1 VRLARAGKDP
11 AGKDRMERLRRDRA
25 AAAVLRA
32 AFPTVQELCLELTFT
47 STTANTPAF
56 QSHRLHPP
64 ARAFFHFP
72 CPYADCDG
80 HFDLAAA
87 VDTALADPASHS
99 QGMLECSG
107 LRAGE
112 RTTKQMC
119 GLRLDYSITAI
130 LHSEP

>member
-32 AFPTVQELCLELTFT
+32 AFPKVQELHLELTFT

-99 QGMLECSG
+99 KGMLECSG

-130 LHSEP
+130 LHGEP

>member
-1 VRLARAGKDP
+1 
-11 AGKDRMERLRRDRA
+11 MERLRRDRA

-99 QGMLECSG
+99 QGVLECSG

-130 LHSEP
+130 LHGEP

>member
-1 VRLARAGKDP
+1 
-11 AGKDRMERLRRDRA
+11 MERLRRDRA
-25 AAAVLRA
+25 ASLVLRA
-32 AFPTVQELCLELTFT
+32 AFPTVQELCLELKFT

-87 VDTALADPASHS
+87 VDTALADAASHS
-99 QGMLECSG
+99 EGMLECSG

-112 RTTKQMC
+112 RTTKQLC
-119 GLRLDYSITAI
+119 GLRLDYKVTAI
-130 LHSEP
+130 LHSDP

>member
-1 VRLARAGKDP
+1 MRLARAGKDP

-25 AAAVLRA
+25 ASLVLRA
-32 AFPTVQELCLELTFT
+32 AFPTVQELCLELKFT

-87 VDTALADPASHS
+87 VDNALADSASHS
-99 QGMLECSG
+99 EGMLECSG

-112 RTTKQMC
+112 RTTKQLC
-119 GLRLDYSITAI
+119 GLRLDYKVTAI
-130 LHSEP
+130 LHADP

>member
-1 VRLARAGKDP
+1 MRLARAGKDP

-25 AAAVLRA
+25 ASAVLRA
-32 AFPTVQELCLELTFT
+32 AFPTVQELCLELKFT

-80 HFDLAAA
+80 HFDLAAGVGA
-87 VDTALADPASHS
+87 ALGDPASHS
-99 QGMLECSG
+99 EGSLECTG

-112 RTTKQMC
+112 RTTKQLC
-119 GLRLDYSITAI
+119 GLKLDYSITAI
-130 LHSEP
+130 LHADR